1 EVFESLLPAAQN
13 GQDAQELHVQPHQ
26 RQSDAEGGGPGVLAR
41 YTITH
46 AAADLV
52 EVHDQ
57 AHRGQEHRDRTDHHT
72 DRQAEDLDAAHA
84 EGTTDVGEPHDSEVD
99 QAEQAVAD
107 QPDHHDLL
115 ELGGD
120 AHLAGLEQR
129 QVDTE
134 GDEGGQHCLDDDAG
148 PHGLEDPGD
157 HAQEHALER
166 AVDDDQRGAGL
177 LLEDVHEPEH
187 ETAQC
192 ADHHRRD
199 HHGRRHQEPRPH
211 GGHDHHGEHA

>member
-1 EVFESLLPAAQN
+1 PLGRAPGPLGLTGTTPVDRSPGPPGSTSTPPPARATPPARPPCPRRKKLAGAVGTAPASRGENEVFESLLPAAQN

-57 AHRGQEHRDRTDHHT
+57 THRGQEHRDRTDHHT

-107 QPDHHDLL
+107 QPDHHDL
-115 ELGGD
+115 
-120 AHLAGLEQR
+120 
-129 QVDTE
+129 
-134 GDEGGQHCLDDDAG
+134 
-148 PHGLEDPGD
+148 
-157 HAQEHALER
+157 
-166 AVDDDQRGAGL
+166 
-177 LLEDVHEPEH
+177 
-187 ETAQC
+187 
-192 ADHHRRD
+192 
-199 HHGRRHQEPRPH
+199 
-211 GGHDHHGEHA
+211 